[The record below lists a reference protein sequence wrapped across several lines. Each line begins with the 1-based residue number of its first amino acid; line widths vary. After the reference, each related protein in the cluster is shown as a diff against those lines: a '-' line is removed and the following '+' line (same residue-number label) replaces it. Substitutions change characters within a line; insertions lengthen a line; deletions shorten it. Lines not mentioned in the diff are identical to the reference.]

1 VKVELS
7 PRAKRELERIVEW
20 WQTEYGEPPK
30 KVFAEL
36 RVAARLL
43 ASFPEQGGRYA
54 LVRGHQVRRLL
65 LRESQIHLYYR
76 VDDSVV
82 RLLAIWSTARRR
94 APRFGKP

>member
-7 PRAKRELERIVEW
+7 PRAKRELERMVDW
-20 WQTEYGEPPK
+20 WRAEHGEAPK
-30 KVFAEL
+30 AVFAEL
-36 RVAARLL
+36 REAGRLL
-43 ASFPEQGGRYA
+43 ASFPEHGTRYA
-54 LVRGHQVRRLL
+54 LVRGRQVRRLL

-82 RLLAIWSTARRR
+82 RVLAIWSTARRR